1 MAQLDI
7 KNIAGLLKKQVEEA
21 KLTNEIADVGEVIYS
36 GDGIIKV
43 SGLGKAKYF
52 EVLSIENGASA
63 IALNLEEN
71 EVGAVVLDDDGRVY
85 LAYHRFYT
93 PLNTYTS
100 GLGYH
105 RETCVQEIGFDSY
118 GYMLPMEPTME
129 GTDTS
134 PSSRMS

>member
-71 EVGAVVLDDDGRVY
+71 EVGAVVLDDDGSISQGMRVKTTGR
-85 LAYHRFYT
+85 LMSVPVGESLLGRIVD
-93 PLNTYTS
+93 PL
-100 GLGYH
+100 GRPLDGKG
-105 RETCVQEIGFDSY
+105 EIKAA
-118 GYMLPMEPTME
+118 
-129 GTDTS
+129 
-134 PSSRMS
+134 

>member
-71 EVGAVVLDDDGRVY
+71 EVGAVVLDDDGSISQGMT
-85 LAYHRFYT
+85 F
-93 PLNTYTS
+93 TS
-100 GLGYH
+100 K
-105 RETCVQEIGFDSY
+105 RRAD
-118 GYMLPMEPTME
+118 
-129 GTDTS
+129 
-134 PSSRMS
+134 